1 MTPFELIC
9 LGCLFLAVFCGVS
22 WIMEKIEVTK
32 YLSDEEIE
40 QRIRE
45 VNKALENRPRVRA
58 ITEIKGE

>member
-1 MTPFELIC
+1 MTHFELIC
-9 LGCLFLAVFCGVS
+9 LGCLFIAVFCGVS

-58 ITEIKGE
+58 ITEIKGK

>member
-1 MTPFELIC
+1 MTLFELSLIGA
-9 LGCLFLAVFCGVS
+9 LVLAIFCGFA
-22 WIMEKIEVTK
+22 WIADKLEACK

-58 ITEIKGE
+58 ITEIKGK